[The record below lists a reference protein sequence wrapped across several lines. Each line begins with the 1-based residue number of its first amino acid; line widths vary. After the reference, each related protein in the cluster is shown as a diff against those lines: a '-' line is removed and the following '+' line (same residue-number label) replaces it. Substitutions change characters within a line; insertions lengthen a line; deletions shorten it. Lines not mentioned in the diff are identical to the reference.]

1 MNNKKNS
8 FFFIFWILLAIFNSK
23 VFANNQLIEEL
34 LYLNNTEYEE
44 SQLTL
49 VNTPFEYIDKVRV
62 DSSYK
67 RDINR
72 PDQQSVSARVYP
84 KNFTTYKLEKQH
96 FYTQQEYVNTNLNRE
111 QIALQEKNYALLVE
125 AKFQKKLID
134 FLKRTIQLYQDEL
147 KAKKMLTQGKFY
159 VESIFFIN
167 RKLQLLN
174 LKLLKQKQLYNSRLR
189 AIQSTLN
196 NRYNSEKIRYAI
208 ESYQLNSADVLIEK
222 MKQSNFQ
229 TLLTNS
235 IDSQID
241 EQKKQIIEENLKL
254 EQQKEEFTFDFVE
267 LGYNNKVQQSNSI
280 NIGFGVDLPLKRSNQ
295 VKIMEEKVALLELH
309 EKDRVEDELYLREAK
324 LILNEALSLY
334 EYRNGLSSVIEND
347 NFYKIYSQKEDA
359 DPRFIL
365 EVQEKKLDE
374 EEELIGVEK
383 QLHQNY
389 IKLLVLTHGFSHP
402 ILSPLSPKEL

>member
-1 MNNKKNS
+1 MNNKNS
-8 FFFIFWILLAIFNSK
+8 FLFIFWILFAIFNAK

-34 LYLNNTEYEE
+34 LYVNNSEYQE

-49 VNTPFEYIDKVRV
+49 SNTPFEYIDKIRV

-84 KNFTTYKLEKQH
+84 KNFTSYKLEKEH
-96 FYTQQEYVNTNLNRE
+96 FYTQQEYVNTNLSRE
-111 QIALQEKNYALLVE
+111 QIALQEKNYTLLVQ

-134 FLKRTIQLYQDEL
+134 FLEKTIQLYQDEL
-147 KAKKMLTQGKFY
+147 KAKKMLTQGNFY
-159 VESIFFIN
+159 VETIFFIN

-174 LKLLKQKQLYNSRLR
+174 LKLLKQKQLYNSTLR
-189 AIQSTLN
+189 AIHSTLD
-196 NRYNSEKIRYAI
+196 NSYSLEKIRYAI

-222 MKQSNFQ
+222 MKQSDFQ
-229 TLLTNS
+229 TLLANN
-235 IDSQID
+235 IDSKID

-267 LGYNNKVQQSNSI
+267 LGYTNKVQQSNSI

-309 EKDRVEDELYLREAK
+309 ERDRVEDELYLREAK

-334 EYRNGLSSVIEND
+334 EYRNGLSSVINND
-347 NFYKIYSQKEDA
+347 NFYKIYSKKEDA

-374 EEELIGVEK
+374 EEELIGVDK
-383 QLHQNY
+383 QLHENY

-402 ILSPLSPKEL
+402 ALSPISNKEL